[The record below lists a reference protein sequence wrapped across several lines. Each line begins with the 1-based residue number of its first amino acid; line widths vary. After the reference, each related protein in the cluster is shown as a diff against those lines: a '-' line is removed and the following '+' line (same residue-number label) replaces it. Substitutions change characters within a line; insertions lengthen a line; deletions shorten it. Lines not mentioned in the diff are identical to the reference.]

1 MSDAV
6 VDLGRRIQSLGDLL
20 QFRDR
25 PVHVVGAGSVEG
37 AHLLLF
43 LLDHGF
49 SQLVGHDFSEDQGFD
64 RAFKR
69 FHVGWPAEER
79 EAMLRRLRESVVLR
93 FRDSYLEGV
102 EQAEAIGVTQGWYL
116 YDSNQKLADSPDLRE
131 RFFSL
136 MQLYLALAP
145 GAVVGV
151 TGSQG
156 KSTTTRLLR
165 EMLTAGGRD
174 VIFAGND
181 RHSRQALGEVV
192 AASPATVLLLE
203 ISNRHLKSLGRSPG
217 VAVVTNVFP
226 NHLEEHGGWDGYV
239 AAKSEIVRYQREGDI
254 AVLNADLAVTREMA
268 RLTPARVVWFGERLE
283 AAEPG
288 VTVHLDRLTS
298 QQLAALDLPSDSLA
312 LPGRHNLQNVAAAA
326 AAALALD
333 VAPGAIAEAAAKFRG
348 LKHRIQF
355 IWESGGVRFY
365 DDLNSTTPTASEAAL
380 QTLGDGVIWI
390 FGGDDK
396 GLDSQGLVGVAS
408 DAVRV
413 ALALPGPGSDKL
425 VPDLLRAGVQVEWL
439 EDLPAAV
446 ARAVRVAQPGESVL
460 LSPAC
465 PGFFT
470 RYYVGADEDTGF
482 RRLVREATLQAP
494 PTRERPPMRGRPP
507 MREQPPA
514 TSPPA
519 RRPRKSEDPG

>member
-1 MSDAV
+1 MSGAV
-6 VDLGRRIQSLGDLL
+6 ADLGRRIQRLDDLL
-20 QFRDR
+20 RFRDR
-25 PVHVVGAGSVEG
+25 QVHVVGAGSVEG

-49 SQLVGHDFSEDQGFD
+49 SRLVGHDFSEDQGFD
-64 RAFKR
+64 RVFKR
-69 FHVGWPAEER
+69 FHVGWPAAER
-79 EAMLRRLRESVVLR
+79 EAMLRRLRESVVLH

-116 YDSNQKLADSPDLRE
+116 YEANRRLADSPDLRE

-145 GAVVGV
+145 GTVVGV

-156 KSTTTRLLR
+156 KSTTTGLLY
-165 EMLTAGGRD
+165 EMLTAGGRS

-192 AASPATVLLLE
+192 SAGPDSVLLLE
-203 ISNRHLKSLGRSPG
+203 ISNRHLKSLGRSPD
-217 VAVVTNVFP
+217 VAVVTNVYP
-226 NHLEEHGGWDGYV
+226 NHLDEHDGWDGYV
-239 AAKSEIVRYQREGDI
+239 AAKSEIVRYQGEPDI
-254 AVLNADLAVTREMA
+254 AILNADLTVTRDMA
-268 RLTPARVVWFGERLE
+268 RLTPARTVWFGEDL
-283 AAEPG
+283 APDQPG
-288 VTVHLDRLTS
+288 VVVHSDRLKS
-298 QQLAALDLPSDSLA
+298 QLLAAFDLPSSALA

-333 VAPGAIAEAAAKFRG
+333 VPPGAVAEAAAGFRG

-380 QTLGDGVIWI
+380 RTLGRDVIWI

-396 GLDSQGLVGVAS
+396 GLDSEGLVGAAEN
-408 DAVRV
+408 AVRG
-413 ALALPGPGSDKL
+413 ALALPGPGSEKL
-425 VPDLLRAGVQVEWL
+425 VTDLLRNGVQVEWL
-439 EDLPAAV
+439 EALPAAV
-446 ARAVRVAQPGESVL
+446 ARAVKVAQPGESVL

-482 RRLVREATLQAP
+482 RQLVREATLQ
-494 PTRERPPMRGRPP
+494 RPP
-507 MREQPPA
+507 MRERPA

>member
-1 MSDAV
+1 LSDAV
-6 VDLGRRIQSLGDLL
+6 ADLGRRIQSLGDLL

-49 SQLVGHDFSEDQGFD
+49 SRLVGHDFSEEQGFD

-79 EAMLRRLRESVVLR
+79 EAMLRRLREGVVLR
-93 FRDSYLEGV
+93 FRDHYLEGV
-102 EQAEAIGVTQGWYL
+102 ELAEAIGVTQGWYL
-116 YDSNQKLADSPDLRE
+116 YDSNHRLADSPDLRE

-145 GAVVGV
+145 GIVVGV

-165 EMLTAGGRD
+165 DMLIAGGRE

-181 RHSRQALGEVV
+181 RHSRQALAEVV
-192 AASPATVLLLE
+192 AAGPDTVVLLE

-226 NHLEEHGGWDGYV
+226 NHLEEHGGWEGYV
-239 AAKSEIVRYQREGDI
+239 AAKSEIVRYQSEGDI
-254 AVLNADLAVTREMA
+254 AVLNGDLTVTREMA
-268 RLTPARVVWFGERLE
+268 RLTPGRAVWFGERLE
-283 AAEPG
+283 PAEPG
-288 VTVHLDRLTS
+288 VAVHLDRMTS
-298 QQLAALDLPSDSLA
+298 QQLAAFDLPADSLA

-326 AAALALD
+326 AAALALE
-333 VAPGAIAEAAAKFRG
+333 VAPGAIAEAAARFRG

-380 QTLGDGVIWI
+380 QTLGNGVIWI

-396 GLDSQGLVGVAS
+396 GLDSEGLVGVAG

-413 ALALPGPGSDKL
+413 AIALPGPGSDRL
-425 VPDLLRAGVQVEWL
+425 VPDLLRSGVQVERL

-482 RRLVREATLQAP
+482 RRLVREATLHQ
-494 PTRERPPMRGRPP
+494 PP
-507 MREQPPA
+507 MREQTPVREQPSAQEGPA